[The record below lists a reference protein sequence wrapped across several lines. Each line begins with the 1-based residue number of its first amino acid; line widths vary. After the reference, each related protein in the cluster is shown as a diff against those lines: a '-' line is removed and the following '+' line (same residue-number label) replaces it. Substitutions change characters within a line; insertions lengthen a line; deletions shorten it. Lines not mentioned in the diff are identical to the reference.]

1 MKSRRQ
7 NVGAWG
13 ESLAT
18 DYLRGKGY
26 DILGRNVRT
35 PYGELDIIARM
46 EQTTVFVEVKTRR
59 SPTYGPPEEAITTK
73 KREHLICSALAFLQ
87 EHPEYEGDWRIDVIA
102 IQKFERTSPQ
112 ILHYENAI
120 TG

>member
-1 MKSRRQ
+1 MSSTPKS
-7 NVGAWG
+7 VGVWG

-18 DYLRGKGY
+18 EYLQGKGY
-26 DILGRNVRT
+26 DILGRNIRT
-35 PYGELDIIARM
+35 PYGELDIIARKGWV
-46 EQTTVFVEVKTRR
+46 TVFVEVKTRR
-59 SPTYGPPEEAITTK
+59 SSVFGLPEEAITAK
-73 KREHLICSALAFLQ
+73 KRQHLIQSAQAFLQ

-102 IQKFERTSPQ
+102 IQKFERKTPK